1 MAEQKTFWICKCGH
15 SNRKT
20 SRKCE
25 NCGKRRVRY
34 ILWFS
39 LSFLVVLFLISVI
52 ARDAVSTPD
61 SKENIKV
68 EPQIDFIKLHDE
80 TRRKFSSANELEKS
94 MLAKDMLRRLAE
106 FETVK
111 NWKGKIVGINQMGG
125 KGALEID
132 IGGNIR
138 LFAGEHV
145 MKGISTLINQQ
156 NNALFDFVHTVES
169 GKLVDFSGS
178 FPISSASL
186 VEISY
191 TNDGAMRAP
200 KYLFEFSK
208 LKVISN

>member
-52 ARDAVSTPD
+52 ARDPVSTPD

-80 TRRKFSSANELEKS
+80 TRKRFSSANELEKS
-94 MLAKDMLRRLAE
+94 ILAKEMLRRLAK
-106 FETVK
+106 FETVE

-156 NNALFDFVHTVES
+156 NNALFDFVRTVES
-169 GKLVDFSGS
+169 GKLVTFSGS
-178 FPISSASL
+178 FPISSATL

-191 TNDGAMRAP
+191 TNDGAMKAP

>member
-1 MAEQKTFWICKCGH
+1 MAEQKTFWIYKCGH
-15 SNRKT
+15 SNRQT

-52 ARDAVSTPD
+52 ARDPVSTPD

-80 TRRKFSSANELEKS
+80 TRKRFSSANELEKS
-94 MLAKDMLRRLAE
+94 ILAKEMLRRLAK
-106 FETVK
+106 FEAVE

-156 NNALFDFVHTVES
+156 NNALFDFVRTVES
-169 GKLVDFSGS
+169 GKLVTFSGS
-178 FPISSASL
+178 FPISSATL

-191 TNDGAMRAP
+191 TNDGAMKAP

>member
-15 SNRKT
+15 SNRQT

-52 ARDAVSTPD
+52 ARDPVSTPD

-80 TRRKFSSANELEKS
+80 TRKRFSSANELEKS
-94 MLAKDMLRRLAE
+94 ILAKEMLRRLAK
-106 FETVK
+106 FETVE

-156 NNALFDFVHTVES
+156 NNALFDFVRTVES
-169 GKLVDFSGS
+169 GKLVTFSGS
-178 FPISSASL
+178 FPISSATL

-191 TNDGAMRAP
+191 TNDGAMKAP

>member
-80 TRRKFSSANELEKS
+80 TRKRFSSANELEKS
-94 MLAKDMLRRLAE
+94 MLAKEMLRRLAK
-106 FETVK
+106 FETVE

-156 NNALFDFVHTVES
+156 NNALFDFVRTVES
-169 GKLVDFSGS
+169 GKLVTFSGS
-178 FPISSASL
+178 FPISSATL

-191 TNDGAMRAP
+191 TNDGAMKAP

>member
-80 TRRKFSSANELEKS
+80 TRKRFSSANELEKS
-94 MLAKDMLRRLAE
+94 MLAKEMLRRLAK
-106 FETVK
+106 FETVE

-145 MKGISTLINQQ
+145 MKGISTLIDNQ
-156 NNALFDFVHTVES
+156 NYSLSNFVRTVKS
-169 GKLVDFSGS
+169 GTLITFSGS

-191 TNDGAMRAP
+191 TDDGAMRAP
-200 KYLFEFSK
+200 EYLFEFSK
-208 LKVISN
+208 ITATSN